1 MRAKGNFLN
10 KNDFRKLKDEERIR
24 FSLIELAEMVLGLGA
39 VGLMGYFFYTKGYG
53 VLIGQIWSSLFG

>member
-1 MRAKGNFLN
+1 MRAKGGFLI
-10 KNDFRKLKDEERIR
+10 KKDFRKFKDEERSK
-24 FSLIELAEMVLGLGA
+24 FSLIELAEMILGLGA

>member
-1 MRAKGNFLN
+1 MRSKGDFLI
-10 KNDFRKLKDEERIR
+10 KKDFRKLKDEERSK
-24 FSLIELAEMVLGLGA
+24 FSLFELAEMILGLGA